1 MKCIRLSGVL
11 AILFCFL
18 FSFQITAQ
26 DLGGIDFAS
35 VNVDNLSD
43 NQVRQ
48 VWERAQ
54 QENLSV
60 QEVGALAQSR
70 GMPAAEVSKLRTRLN
85 EVRSQTDS
93 GATDTQAGSLR
104 QVEDTR
110 DTEEDTRDT
119 EDDQMTITR
128 IERPGDQLRI
138 FGASLFSER
147 SVTFEPAFNIPT
159 PIDYTLGVGDEIVI
173 NIWGAA
179 EASYRLMINPE
190 GVVRIPNLGPIQLD
204 GLSIQDA
211 RSRIFNRLQDIYSG
225 LRPNDP
231 QNANTFAEVS
241 LGNVRSIKVTIL
253 GEVSQPGTYTVT
265 SLSTVFNAL
274 YAAGGPTNSGT
285 FRNIQIIRGT
295 EVAATLDI
303 YNFLVYGDQSDNIR
317 LRDQDIIKIDP
328 YINRVRLRGEVKRP
342 AIFEMKEGETLDD
355 LIEFTSGFTENAYTN
370 RLVLR
375 RVTDIQ
381 RSISDVNWPVGRYL
395 ELRSGDEIRVGEL
408 LERFE
413 NRVEIEGAVF
423 RSGEY
428 ELDDGMMLTDLI
440 DKADGLREDAYRQ
453 RGIIFRT
460 RDDLTTESIAFS
472 VDDVMDGVSAGIELR
487 RDDVVRISSLF
498 DLQEEYTIQVSGAVK
513 EPGQFDFIE
522 NLTLNDAI
530 YLADG
535 FRESAAPY
543 RVEVARRMTDL
554 DRFVTANQLAERF
567 EFEVDQNLQF
577 VDGQEDFVLK
587 PFDQVF
593 IRRQPNYRE
602 QRTVQISGEVNFPGS
617 YVLEKRNSRISD
629 LVEWSGGLS
638 DYAFPQ
644 GASLTRADQTDVSEA
659 ATLIQENIDISRTSN
674 DKVGIRLVD
683 IMRNPGGPND
693 LRLRPGDVLEI
704 PKELQTVSV
713 EGAVLFPVN
722 VLYEDGMGLRDF
734 VRSAGGFTDNARHRR
749 AYVVYANGEVN
760 RTSRFLFIRNNPDIE
775 PGATIIIPEKEERT
789 ELRPQERIAIYSAI
803 VSMGAIVTNTIFQ
816 IRR

>member
-70 GMPAAEVSKLRTRLN
+70 GMSAGEVSKLRSRLN
-85 EVRSQTDS
+85 EVRAQTGSGTGDAAPEVTRTEANGETVQLRTISPPQQTDE
-93 GATDTQAGSLR
+93 LR
-104 QVEDTR
+104 V
-110 DTEEDTRDT
+110 
-119 EDDQMTITR
+119 
-128 IERPGDQLRI
+128 
-138 FGASLFSER
+138 FGASLFRDRAIS
-147 SVTFEPAFNIPT
+147 FEPSMNVPT

-179 EASYRLMINPE
+179 EANYQLTINPE
-190 GVVRIPNLGPIQLD
+190 GVIRIPNLGPIQLD

-211 RSRIFNRLQDIYSG
+211 RSRILNRLQNIYSG
-225 LRPNDP
+225 LRPNNP
-231 QNANTFAEVS
+231 EEANTHAEVS
-241 LGNVRSIKVTIL
+241 IGNVRSIKVTIL
-253 GEVSQPGTYTVT
+253 GEATQPGTYTIS

-303 YNFLVYGDQSDNIR
+303 YDFLVYGDQSDNIR

-381 RSISDVNWPVGRYL
+381 RSISDVNWPDGRYL

-472 VDDVMDGVSAGIELR
+472 VDDVMDGVSADIELR

-498 DLQEEYTIQVSGAVK
+498 DLQEEYTIQVSGAVN

-554 DRFVTANQLAERF
+554 DRFVKGNQLAERF

-617 YVLEKRNSRISD
+617 YVLEKRNARISD

-644 GASLTRADQTDVSEA
+644 GASLTRADQTDVYEEA
-659 ATLIQENIDISRTSN
+659 ALIEDDIDISRTRN
-674 DKVGIRLVD
+674 NKVGIRLVD
-683 IMRNPGGPND
+683 IMRNPGGPQD
-693 LRLRPGDVLEI
+693 LKLRPGDVLEI
-704 PKELQTVSV
+704 PEELQTVSV

-722 VLYEDGMGLRDF
+722 VRFEDGMGLRDF
-734 VRSAGGFTDNARHRR
+734 VRRAGGFTDNAKHRR
-749 AYVVYANGEVN
+749 AYVVYANGEVD

-789 ELRPQERIAIYSAI
+789 ELSPQERIAIYSAI